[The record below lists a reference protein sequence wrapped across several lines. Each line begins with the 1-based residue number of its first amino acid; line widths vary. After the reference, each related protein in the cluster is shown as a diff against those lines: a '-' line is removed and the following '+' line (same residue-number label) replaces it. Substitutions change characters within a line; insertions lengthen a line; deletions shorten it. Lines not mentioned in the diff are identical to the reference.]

1 MDEDSLDE
9 FLSEVSPTVFSNY
22 RKLLRVLREAYTC
35 GVPAM
40 IAKSMTDRL
49 ADASGNTF
57 HLGTPDPTVRRIT
70 SWLFTN
76 IADFDT
82 LELLVVKLWRRH
94 GREDIKLA
102 GLIMA
107 NLPQDPWH
115 LFLSLLHEKETI
127 ESLLEVIEEIGRGSH
142 TTPSLSHLQKWI
154 DRGGIYYQ
162 TVMLILH
169 GKGSEIPDEVVRAA
183 PPGGDIFERIRSRL
197 LLE

>member
-1 MDEDSLDE
+1 MSEESLDE
-9 FLSEVSPTVFSNY
+9 FLSGVPVNVFSNS

-35 GVPAM
+35 GVPAL

-49 ADASGNTF
+49 GAASGDAF
-57 HLGTPDPTVRRIT
+57 HLGTPDPTMRRIA

-76 IADFDT
+76 VDDFNF
-82 LELLVVKLWRRH
+82 LSRLVVKLWHRH

-102 GLIMA
+102 GLMMA

-115 LFLSLLHEKETI
+115 LFLSILHEKEAI
-127 ESLLEVIEEIGRGSH
+127 ESLLEVIEEIGRGGH
-142 TTPSLSHLQKWI
+142 AAPPLSQLQEWI
-154 DRGGIYYQ
+154 DKGGIYYQ
-162 TVMLILH
+162 TAMLILH
-169 GKGSEIPDEVVRAA
+169 GKGSDIPEEVVRAA